1 MFYIIHR
8 YGSSPSSFVI
18 FSFYFFNP
26 SKTRKEE
33 EEEDPKRNGRP
44 ISSSPR
50 FLFSFWY
57 LLFSYFIKSPRAR
70 YTAAAASCVMD
81 DGVDGKWKRDGPQAL
96 WLMGFSSACCFCFFS
111 PARIER
117 SPPFDLIDAT
127 CQLTEGSAGFPR
139 LARSSTQKERNVLFQ
154 IIAPTARA
162 WSSSIPV
169 RHICPFRLSLT
180 LPWENITWL
189 GSRTTS
195 YRRIASK
202 LAAPRP
208 NIWSDWKSQMCR
220 NSSIANRWR

>member
-50 FLFSFWY
+50 FLF
-57 LLFSYFIKSPRAR
+57 YFLTSSNRRAR
-70 YTAAAASCVMD
+70 DILLQC
-81 DGVDGKWKRDGPQAL
+81 
-96 WLMGFSSACCFCFFS
+96 FSSACCCFCFFLLYF

-180 LPWENITWL
+180 LPWESITWL

-220 NSSIANRWR
+220 NSLIANRWR